1 MIDLE
6 LLSAKFLSC
15 ELPPHK
21 TYLHKYFNGDI
32 QERYVVYFLTFP
44 YDGNF
49 KRYYQNV
56 IDHTGIYC
64 SERWVY
70 RLLKKIRKVEA
81 RMEKAVNDKDHET
94 VALIKSGKWVE
105 KWDKD

>member
-1 MIDLE
+1 MRDLE
-6 LLSAKFLSC
+6 LLSARFLAC
-15 ELPPHK
+15 ELPRHK
-21 TYLHKYFNGDI
+21 DYLHKYFKGDI
-32 QERYVVYFLTFP
+32 QERMVVYFLTFP

-70 RLLKKIRKVEA
+70 NLLNKIRKVEDLMA
-81 RMEKAVNDKDHET
+81 KAEKEKDHET
-94 VALIKSGKWVE
+94 VALLRSGKWVR
-105 KWDKD
+105 KRKA